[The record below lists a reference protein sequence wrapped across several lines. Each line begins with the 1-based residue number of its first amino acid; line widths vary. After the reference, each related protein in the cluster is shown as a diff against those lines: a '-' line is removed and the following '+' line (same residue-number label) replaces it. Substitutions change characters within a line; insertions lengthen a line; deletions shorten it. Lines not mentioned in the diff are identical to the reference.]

1 MRGRALALWLL
12 ALPVAAGPA
21 AAQEDLEEILGGF
34 EDDAP
39 VEGEA
44 EGEELREVAD
54 QAPRFWELGGELSL
68 GAAYN
73 YLPHESAAGTDYQG
87 LSRLR
92 SQLALRLDL
101 DLPRSWTARVDGYA
115 FYDFAYLAHGRD
127 AYTDDA
133 LELYEWD
140 AELQDTYVQGTP
152 HERID
157 LRIGR
162 QIVNWGRSDTL
173 RVLDVINPLDNR
185 EPGLVDIE
193 NLRRAVTLVRADGY
207 LGDWGL
213 SLLAI
218 PEVRFDLQPV
228 YGSDFYP
235 FDDPLPSKDA
245 PDHWGDAPE
254 YAAGL
259 TGVFRGWDV
268 SFHAGR
274 FWENAPRLEDGP
286 DRLVYDRFTLVGAG
300 GNYTLGNWL
309 LKGELAW
316 LDGVGFYNAGDTS
329 RVDLM
334 AGVEYYGIEET
345 VIALEVVD
353 RRILDFQGAMR
364 NAPDYAERNA
374 LELALRINVD
384 LMNER
389 LHLLGL
395 GVVRG
400 ERAQDGAFVRLS
412 ASYDLHDALALSGGI
427 LIFAEGDDP
436 PTSTWGDNDRLFAEL
451 IWDF

>member
-1 MRGRALALWLL
+1 VWGWALALCLL
-12 ALPVAAGPA
+12 ALPLAASPG
-21 AAQEDLEEILGGF
+21 AAQEDLDEILGGF
-34 EDDAP
+34 EDDAE
-39 VEGEA
+39 VEA
-44 EGEELREVAD
+44 ELEEVSEVAD
-54 QAPRFWELGGELSL
+54 QAPTFWELGGQLSL
-68 GAAYN
+68 GTSFN
-73 YLPHESAAGTDYQG
+73 YLPHESAVGTDYQG

-92 SQLALRLDL
+92 SQLALRLDVN
-101 DLPRSWTARVDGYA
+101 LPRSWTARVDGFA

-127 AYTDDA
+127 AYTDDV
-133 LELYEWD
+133 LEMYEWD

-173 RVLDVINPLDNR
+173 RVLDVINPIDNR
-185 EPGLVDIE
+185 EPGLADIE

-213 SLLAI
+213 SLLVI
-218 PEVRFDLQPV
+218 PEVRFDLQPA
-228 YGSDFYP
+228 YGSDFNPSPAP
-235 FDDPLPSKDA
+235 FPKDA

-254 YAAGL
+254 YGGAL

-268 SFHAGR
+268 SLHAGR
-274 FWENAPRLEDGP
+274 FWQNTPRLDADP
-286 DRLVYDRFTLVGAG
+286 VRLVYDRFTLVGAG

-316 LDGVGFYNAGDTS
+316 IDGVGFFNAGDTS
-329 RVDLM
+329 RVDAM

-345 VIALEVVD
+345 VIALEVVN
-353 RRILDFQGAMR
+353 RHIVDFESAIES
-364 NAPDYAERNA
+364 APDFARRNE
-374 LELALRINVD
+374 LELALRITVD

-395 GVVRG
+395 GAVRG

-412 ASYDLHDALALSGGI
+412 ASYDLRDALELSGGI

-451 IWDF
+451 VWDF